1 VKLIR
6 GVEMSGY
13 DEMMVFEQI
22 EKLTRDLKNSY
33 VKEISELRRQVIELK
48 KLVAEL
54 ERKNGNA

>member
-1 VKLIR
+1 
-6 GVEMSGY
+6 MSGY

>member
-1 VKLIR
+1 
-6 GVEMSGY
+6 MSGY

-22 EKLTRDLKNSY
+22 EKLTQDLKNSY

-54 ERKNGNA
+54 ERKNGNG